1 MSDMDSFTTP
11 KNLLIGLI
19 DGVSTR
25 PYKYNS
31 ISGEYIVKNCFNQKF
46 KALITGYEDTQTV
59 ASMDLIKYQMRA
71 EYLDRFKEAFKTIKT
86 TDDLKEIIIEG
97 KIWNPVITKSLMP
110 NSLRIGRKHMTE
122 YMISFASG
130 FNELRRELRK
140 ALKIS
145 YDKEKLADFSDRLH
159 DTSIQRKELLD
170 ELLKVI
176 DVIITRALTIVQE
189 KKLFIKQLE
198 NIKLHLS
205 DKMLY

>member
-1 MSDMDSFTTP
+1 
-11 KNLLIGLI
+11 
-19 DGVSTR
+19 
-25 PYKYNS
+25 
-31 ISGEYIVKNCFNQKF
+31 
-46 KALITGYEDTQTV
+46 
-59 ASMDLIKYQMRA
+59 
-71 EYLDRFKEAFKTIKT
+71 
-86 TDDLKEIIIEG
+86 
-97 KIWNPVITKSLMP
+97 MP

-198 NIKLHLS
+198 NIKLHLIE
-205 DKMLY
+205 KMLYWYCKHVHVHACNIIIIIFFANFSQYVFQLNICN